1 MVTSLYAAD
10 EARRNVAN
18 LAQMQRLELLLDQTE
33 VIDSEEHREHDEI
46 LLPEKD
52 APILRGALNAR
63 ARFLVTG
70 DKKHFGPYFG
80 RSFEIRYGVLTI
92 IAPAALLRLLKSDS
106 AEPDHT
112 IQ

>member
-10 EARRNVAN
+10 EARRNVGN
-18 LAQMQRLELLLDQTE
+18 LAHMERLELLLDQTE
-33 VIDSEEHREHDEI
+33 VIDSKEHCEHNEI

-52 APILRGALNAR
+52 APILRGALGAQ

-70 DKKHFGPYFG
+70 DKRHFGVYFG
-80 RSFEIRYGVLTI
+80 RNFEVHYGVLTI
-92 IAPAALLRLLKSDS
+92 IEPSALLRLLKVGSTELDR
-106 AEPDHT
+106 T